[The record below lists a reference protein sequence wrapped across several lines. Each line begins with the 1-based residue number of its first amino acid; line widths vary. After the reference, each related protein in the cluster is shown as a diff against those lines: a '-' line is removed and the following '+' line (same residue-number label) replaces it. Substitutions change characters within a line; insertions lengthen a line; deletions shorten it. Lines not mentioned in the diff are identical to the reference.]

1 MNSPVTPDL
10 SLDPPSYVQ
19 NVRLIAW
26 VAEIDRKS
34 VV

>member
-1 MNSPVTPDL
+1 MEKSM
-10 SLDPPSYVQ
+10 LDII
-19 NVRLIAW
+19 RETAAFIREE